1 MTGVI
6 YSTVR
11 ETAID
16 RRDNGQKLSITG
28 VLKILGLSKSGYYD
42 FCRRKPSATQLHK
55 ENMMEQIVKIYD
67 ESHQIYGAPKI
78 TKILHEAGNIISER
92 TVGLYMHELGIH
104 AHYVKPRAQTT
115 IHSNFSDEL
124 KNILDERFNSDKP
137 NAYWC
142 TDITYIYT
150 PLKGLSIF
158 AV

>member
-55 ENMMEQIVKIYD
+55 EPTIKKSIGKAKKDEKIMKKSRHDEKATEQ
-67 ESHQIYGAPKI
+67 
-78 TKILHEAGNIISER
+78 
-92 TVGLYMHELGIH
+92 
-104 AHYVKPRAQTT
+104 
-115 IHSNFSDEL
+115 
-124 KNILDERFNSDKP
+124 
-137 NAYWC
+137 
-142 TDITYIYT
+142 
-150 PLKGLSIF
+150 
-158 AV
+158 